1 MGSKALGFTVEQE
14 NLIWDLHRR
23 GESIREIERTLGET
37 MPRIRRFLRESGGI
51 RPVPRA
57 RRIGHITAGER
68 EEVSRGIAAGD
79 SARTIAEKLGR
90 SPSTIAREIARNGGR
105 IAYRAV
111 EADAAAYVRARRPK
125 MSILCARPI
134 LRTLITEKLHEQWSP
149 QQISVWLRREYP
161 ADPHMWV
168 SHETIYRCL
177 YIPSRKVFD
186 SNVFHELRTDRP
198 IRRPRGKKRS
208 HGRGRI
214 RNMVSID
221 LRGAAAN
228 DRSEP
233 GHLEGDLVFGTRPSA
248 VATLVDRQSRVTHVV
263 ALPDGYRAETVADA
277 LIAYL
282 GRLPAYLRRSL
293 TWDRGREM
301 AEHER
306 ITAALDM
313 PVYFCAPHHPWQRGT
328 NENANGLL
336 RQYLRKNADLR
347 SFAQDDLNRVA
358 ARLNDRPRRV
368 LDWDSPRQR
377 EERVL
382 GSCATG

>member
-1 MGSKALGFTVEQE
+1 MGSKASGFTVEQE

-23 GESIREIERTLGET
+23 GESLGEIERFLGVT
-37 MPRIRRFLRESGGI
+37 MPRIRRFLRESSGI

-68 EEVSRGIAAGD
+68 EEVSRGIASGD
-79 SARTIAEKLGR
+79 SARTIAEKLRR
-90 SPSTIAREIARNGGR
+90 SPSTIARAIARNGGR
-105 IAYRAV
+105 EHYRAMDV
-111 EADAAAYVRARRPK
+111 DAAAYVRARRPK
-125 MSILCARPI
+125 ISVLCGRPI
-134 LRTLITEKLHEQWSP
+134 LRTVISEKLHEQWSP
-149 QQISVWLRREYP
+149 QQISVWLRRENP
-161 ADPHMWV
+161 ADPQMWV
-168 SHETIYRCL
+168 SHEMIYRCL
-177 YIPSRKVFD
+177 YIPVLKAFD

-221 LRGAAAN
+221 RRGAAAN

-248 VATLVDRQSRVTHVV
+248 VATLVDRHSRSTHVV

-277 LIAYL
+277 LIAYP
-282 GRLPAYLRRSL
+282 GRLPTHLRRSL

-306 ITAALDM
+306 ITVTLEM
-313 PVYFCAPHHPWQRGT
+313 PVYFCAPHPPWQRGT
-328 NENANGLL
+328 NENTV
-336 RQYLRKNADLR
+336 
-347 SFAQDDLNRVA
+347 SI
-358 ARLNDRPRRV
+358 
-368 LDWDSPRQR
+368 
-377 EERVL
+377 
-382 GSCATG
+382 